1 MQKNYKYDVSVEMF
15 TPSSQTIM
23 DKLKIL
29 SDAAKFDVSCS
40 SSGVSRKGNG
50 RDMGELYISR
60 NLPQFCSRWKMYLTI
75 EDSAVQ

>member
-29 SDAAKFDVSCS
+29 SDAAKYDVSCS

-50 RDMGELYISR
+50 RDMG
-60 NLPQFCSRWKMYLTI
+60 N
-75 EDSAVQ
+75 

>member
-15 TPSSQTIM
+15 TPSSQNIM

-29 SDAAKFDVSCS
+29 SDAAKYDVSCS

-50 RDMGELYISR
+50 RDMGNCISAGIATA
-60 NLPQFCSRWKMYLTI
+60 LQQM
-75 EDSAVQ
+75 EDVSHY

>member
-29 SDAAKFDVSCS
+29 S
-40 SSGVSRKGNG
+40 
-50 RDMGELYISR
+50 EL
-60 NLPQFCSRWKMYLTI
+60 NMMYLVVAQ
-75 EDSAVQ
+75 E

>member
-29 SDAAKFDVSCS
+29 SDAAKYDVSCS

-50 RDMGELYISR
+50 RIWETA
-60 NLPQFCSRWKMYLTI
+60 YLQESATALQQM
-75 EDSAVQ
+75 EDVSHY